1 MTVGSFTAKKLRA
14 VITLADDSNTV
25 FDSSGNNT
33 LTIDTLRMTATT
45 VISNRQASQLDLKI
59 YGMRA
64 KDMDALT
71 SAWIDS
77 NAIRDNRI
85 ELYADDGNGYKLV
98 FKGTIIEAQPLYKM
112 APNVPFQILGMIS
125 YFNTIEVTE
134 PLVYRGTVSMK
145 TIGEALAHKMDN
157 MSFASSGID
166 GVTLNNPNYPGTV
179 FDQLRNAC
187 YDAKIDF
194 YFQGDT
200 LVFTPVDKPFT
211 NVPTVILSPTS
222 GLIGYPEYSRRGL
235 VVTALYDSAFLCG
248 SAIEIVGSAVKG
260 TNGRWYPFTIQFD
273 LSANMPRGSWNATL
287 QCNKAGI

>member
-1 MTVGSFTAKKLRA
+1 MNNGSFTAKKLKA

-33 LTIDTLRMTATT
+33 LTIDTLRMVAST

-59 YGMRA
+59 FGMRA

-77 NAIRDNRI
+77 TAIRDNRI
-85 ELYADDGNGYKLV
+85 ELFADNGNGYQQV
-98 FKGTIIEAQPLYKM
+98 FKGTIIEAQPLYKL
-112 APNVPFQILGMIS
+112 APDVPFQILGMIS
-125 YFNTIEVTE
+125 YFNTIEVTDA
-134 PLVYRGTVSMK
+134 LSYQGTVDIN
-145 TIGEALAHKMDN
+145 TIGQDLAQKMN
-157 MSFASSGID
+157 LTFKSNAKS
-166 GVTLNNPNYPGTV
+166 TLNNPNYKGTL

-187 YDAKIDF
+187 YDAKVDF

-200 LVFTPVDKPFT
+200 LVFTPVEKPFDST
-211 NVPTVILSPTS
+211 PAVILSPTT

-235 VVTALYDSAFLCG
+235 VVTALYDPAYLCG
-248 SAIEIVGSAVKG
+248 SAIEIKDSAVKG
-260 TNGRWYPFTIQFD
+260 TNGRWYPFSIQFD
-273 LSANMPRGSWNATL
+273 LSANMPRGQWMATL